1 MFVLITD
8 LNRNICSAPRQP
20 VTVTEHRLHHFLSS
34 AEPDSY
40 RCSAPQLQTI
50 ICRGIQVNCQH
61 RNDQNYRCSYSP
73 VQAAL
78 DPATTAEEKVDATP
92 VGHTPVTTQAFGRDV
107 FFQDQHRIHSQL
119 SSCESTQHSTRPR
132 SKFAQHCRFTMLFCS
147 SVCSKTLCSLGR
159 SQSGPKESVMQ
170 HSSMSAP
177 NMPLCLAGTT
187 HNQQDWSHSQQ
198 DWSAEQIRQSFA
210 KQHLRPGCLTSSGT
224 WVEFVFETF

>member
-1 MFVLITD
+1 MLSP
-8 LNRNICSAPRQP
+8 SASDYHMQR
-20 VTVTEHRLHHFLSS
+20 HSGR
-34 AEPDSY
+34 
-40 RCSAPQLQTI
+40 
-50 ICRGIQVNCQH
+50 CQH

-119 SSCESTQHSTRPR
+119 SSCESTQHSTGPR

-170 HSSMSAP
+170 HSSVSAP

-187 HNQQDWSHSQQ
+187 HNQQDWSHNQQ
-198 DWSAEQIRQSFA
+198 DWSAEEIRQSFA